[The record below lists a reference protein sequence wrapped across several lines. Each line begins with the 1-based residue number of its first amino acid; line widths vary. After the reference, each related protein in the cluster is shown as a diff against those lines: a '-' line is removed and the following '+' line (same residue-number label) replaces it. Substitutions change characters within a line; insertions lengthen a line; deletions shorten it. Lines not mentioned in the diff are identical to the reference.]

1 MLCNIIMDSK
11 SITRLLII
19 ILIVFV
25 LYMVFNKKN
34 KSENMDNLNS
44 KFCESPNNDDVTED
58 ISEDYSSD
66 YSFTGVDDINPS
78 YESKKSRPAP
88 VVKKVKHCMS
98 DKRLD
103 KNNINVYYD
112 SDDNRYCRK
121 NVDKFIDEY
130 VEYGRFTD
138 IKGLDKKSSE
148 KDFNKFRTNF
158 FDFERKVTNT
168 NSNGFDAVDRINE
181 HDLDD
186 DYFVGKSVGEI
197 YDHMTK
203 PNFDT
208 YKLLQVP

>member
-1 MLCNIIMDSK
+1 MDSK

-25 LYMVFNKKN
+25 LYMLFNKKN
-34 KSENMDNLNS
+34 KSEHMDNFDT
-44 KFCESPNNDDVTED
+44 KFCESPNNDDVSED

-66 YSFTGVDDINPS
+66 YSFTGVDDINSS
-78 YESKKSRPAP
+78 YEPKKSRPAP

-103 KNNINVYYD
+103 KENINVYYD
-112 SDDNRYCRK
+112 SDDNRFCRK

-138 IKGLDKKSSE
+138 IKGLDKKSCE
-148 KDFNKFRTNF
+148 KDFNKFRTDF

-186 DYFVGKSVGEI
+186 PYFVGKSVSEI
-197 YDHMTK
+197 YDYMTTQ
-203 PNFDT
+203 NFDT
-208 YKLLQVP
+208 CKLLKVP